1 MTRSNTRRLTLIC
14 MCVAAPAGGEEL
26 RAFCPTRPG
35 LGTSACTVD
44 PGHVV
49 GEMSLGDWTR
59 DSQAG
64 VRTDTLLLGDTL
76 LRLGVGEATE
86 VELGW
91 TPFGTERVRDRVAG
105 TRTRQARVGDVTLGV
120 RQNLASPD
128 GSGLSFALQ
137 PFVSLPVGR
146 APIGAGDW
154 GAGLVAP
161 LTYELSDAV
170 QLEFVP
176 EADAAV
182 DEDGNGRHFAAS
194 AVAGLAYKV
203 SKAVT
208 ATFEVQGLRDDDP
221 SGRTTA
227 WLGAASLAWQP
238 ADDLQFDVQANG
250 GLNRNAPD
258 VELILGVARRF

>member
-1 MTRSNTRRLTLIC
+1 MRRTIC
-14 MCVAAPAGGEEL
+14 LLLLVSAVPVGAEEL
-26 RAFCPTRPG
+26 RDFCPTRPG
-35 LGTSACTVD
+35 LGTDACTVD

-59 DSQAG
+59 ETDG
-64 VRTDTLLLGDTL
+64 PERTSTLLLGDLL
-76 LRLGVGEATE
+76 LRAGVGPSSE
-86 VELGW
+86 VQLGW
-91 TPFGTERVRDRVAG
+91 TPYGRQTVRDRAAG
-105 TRTRQARVGDVTLGV
+105 TKERQSRVGDVTLGF
-120 RQNLASPD
+120 RQNLSNPD

-161 LTYELSDAV
+161 LTYELTDAV

-182 DEDGNGRHFAAS
+182 DADGKGRHFAAS
-194 AVAGLAYKV
+194 LVAGVSTKI

-208 ATFEVQGLRDDDP
+208 ATFELQGARDNDP
-221 SGRTTA
+221 MGHATA
-227 WLGAASLAWQP
+227 YLGSAALAWQP
-238 ADDLQFDVQANG
+238 ADNLQLDVQAVA